1 MKKVIKAAQGKWQYD
16 LKCGEALR
24 QAIDDGEHVEI
35 IKLLDKAYR
44 ELVDAGIID
53 EDDYERYTED
63 FELYLYD
70 DFEDWDDPDGTV
82 DYELSNFYDLCDDI
96 GVWIPF

>member
-1 MKKVIKAAQGKWQYD
+1 MKKVIKAAQGKWQYE

-24 QAIDDGEHVEI
+24 KAIDAEDHVQI
-35 IKLLDKAYR
+35 IKLLDKAYK
-44 ELVDAGIID
+44 ELVSAGIID

-63 FELYLYD
+63 FELYG
-70 DFEDWDDPDGTV
+70 DFVDWDDPDETV
-82 DYELSNFYDLCDDI
+82 DYELDNFYDLCDNT